1 MEFTT
6 ITLSA
11 VLFLRRHTGDKT
23 QMASLKRKTCRVS
36 ALRHFGAVLGAQV
49 GKDYGFLC
57 FSVLFRSKKFLNF
70 VESCLVKNYLHRP
83 STETLLKHSFIR
95 DMQNERQV
103 RIMLKDHLDRTR
115 KKKGEKGNAAKAIK
129 GTAESR
135 SSSKFGSKLQSRCK

>member
-1 MEFTT
+1 MHE
-6 ITLSA
+6 
-11 VLFLRRHTGDKT
+11 
-23 QMASLKRKTCRVS
+23 LKRIIV
-36 ALRHFGAVLGAQV
+36 
-49 GKDYGFLC
+49 FLH
-57 FSVLFRSKKFLNF
+57 FSVFFRSKKFLNF

-115 KKKGEKGNAAKAIK
+115 KKKGEKGNVEKKKIK

-135 SSSKFGSKLQSRCK
+135 SSSNCGSRTQGRCN